1 MSNYYKVKGTP
12 NMKVLV
18 DKSKLNQEITI
29 EDVNQLLMKSLWKD
43 GKEELVRKYQGVISL
58 IIEDLQRNENNNTI
72 ILRGVG
78 SFSITLLI
86 GNKILKLGYPRVTYH
101 IPFAK
106 EILQPV
112 ARKEFENFITIEVA
126 ENVDTNWYKSLT
138 QDEIEEKMYQI
149 YKSMRKQGA
158 FWLDVRPENMG
169 VLLKDNKIYWK
180 PYFSKFDNK
189 YHELEVDNE
198 ILGISPTVQKE
209 ILPAGSYV
217 VLDTDL
223 IFPKSKMEEFDAIY
237 EKDPN
242 DPEYPEIRTK
252 QYAIYRKFEKRCR
265 DEEIKGKKVSQNH
278 NGNDSR

>member
-1 MSNYYKVKGTP
+1 MSSYYKVKGTP

-18 DKSKLNQEITI
+18 DQSKLNQEITI

-43 GKEELVRKYQGVISL
+43 GKEELVRKYQGLISL

-86 GNKILKLGYPRVTYH
+86 GNKILKLGYPRVTYQ
-101 IPFAK
+101 IPYAK

-138 QDEIEEKMYQI
+138 QDEIEEKMYQV

-169 VLLKDNKIYWK
+169 VLLKDNRIYWK
-180 PYFSKFDNK
+180 PHFSKFDNK

-198 ILGISPTVQKE
+198 ILGISPTDQKD

-252 QYAIYRKFEKRCR
+252 QYAIYRKFEKRYC
-265 DEEIKGKKVSQNH
+265 EEIKRKEVSKSYI
-278 NGNDSR
+278 GNDIR